1 MELILILMATVSVL
15 TFLSGLIT
23 FFGARKGDRAR
34 SAWFFASAVFATV
47 WMISI
52 AIFMTAKEDRSSA
65 INWHANWIFVSA
77 ILIDVAFLGYNA
89 WKKKHG
95 KALTIFF
102 ALLGALISVLI
113 FALPKALY
121 TEIVFSNTGNSVN
134 LVMGPLYI
142 LYLGY
147 FCLIIP
153 VIAFSLLRQYFKT
166 SPKHRKNGDLITM
179 IAFAISSVLITVSE
193 IILPIMGNWSII
205 WLGPL
210 ALSITIIAFYYT
222 ILRYKVLNLSSTWLK
237 IFSYIVIITSIAIVY
252 MLIFSLVFSAI
263 FRSSPPSTEVIVLNF
278 IMIMIFLLLMP
289 AMNELTAFIKSLISD
304 QTTKTNKEK

>member
-1 MELILILMATVSVL
+1 ML
-15 TFLSGLIT
+15 FDLSL
-23 FFGARKGDRAR
+23 FCVV
-34 SAWFFASAVFATV
+34 SAV
-47 WMISI
+47 S
-52 AIFMTAKEDRSSA
+52 
-65 INWHANWIFVSA
+65 
-77 ILIDVAFLGYNA
+77 
-89 WKKKHG
+89 
-95 KALTIFF
+95 
-102 ALLGALISVLI
+102 
-113 FALPKALY
+113 
-121 TEIVFSNTGNSVN
+121 
-134 LVMGPLYI
+134 
-142 LYLGY
+142 
-147 FCLIIP
+147 
-153 VIAFSLLRQYFKT
+153 
-166 SPKHRKNGDLITM
+166 M